1 VVIGT
6 RLVQRWRTTR
16 NGGLHEHN
24 PPNHMESSALS
35 DGGNISPLQER
46 PCASFYL
53 ALGGSER
60 SFAPRHMVSKPR
72 IAFGSRAHMIRLD
85 NISKQNGHQILFI
98 EASAALLKGEK
109 VGLVGPNGSGKTT
122 LFRMITGQEL
132 TDEGQ
137 VSADRGV
144 SIGYFSQDV
153 GEMSGHSAVTEVMN
167 GAGPVSAVAT
177 ELKELEAAMGDP
189 DRAGDMEAIIE
200 RYGEVQARFEELDGY
215 ALEGRA
221 REVLAGLSFS
231 QEMMDGDV
239 GALSGGWK
247 MRVALGRI
255 LLMRPDAMLLDEPS
269 NHLDLESLI
278 WLEQFLTGYEGAL
291 LMTSHDREFMNRIV
305 GKVIEIDGGA
315 LTSYSGNYAF
325 YEQQRALSEKQ
336 QQAQFERQ
344 QAMLA
349 KEINFIE
356 RFKARASHA
365 AQVQSRVKK
374 LEKIE
379 RVEPPK
385 RRQTVSFDFL
395 PAPRSG
401 DDVVSLKNVHKGYGN
416 RSIYQGLDFVVSRK
430 ERWCVMGIN
439 GAGKSTLLKLVA
451 GAAEPDDGMVALG
464 GSVKMGYFAQ
474 HAMDLLDGERTVF
487 QSLEDAFPQAG
498 QGSLRALAG
507 CFGFSGDDVE
517 KKCRVLSGGEKAR
530 LVMAKM
536 LFDPPNFLVLDEPT
550 NHLDMATKQMLITAL
565 SQYEGTMLFVSH
577 DRHFLAALSNRV
589 LELTPQGIHRYG
601 GGYTE
606 YVARTGQEA
615 PGLRS

>member
-1 VVIGT
+1 
-6 RLVQRWRTTR
+6 
-16 NGGLHEHN
+16 
-24 PPNHMESSALS
+24 
-35 DGGNISPLQER
+35 
-46 PCASFYL
+46 
-53 ALGGSER
+53 
-60 SFAPRHMVSKPR
+60 
-72 IAFGSRAHMIRLD
+72 MIRLD
-85 NISKQNGHQILFI
+85 NVSKQVGHQILFI
-98 EASAALLKGEK
+98 EASAALQKGEK
-109 VGLVGPNGSGKTT
+109 IGLVGPNGAGKST
-122 LFRMITGQEL
+122 LFRMISGEDQP
-132 TDEGQ
+132 DEGQ
-137 VSADRGV
+137 VAADRGI

-153 GEMSGHSAVTEVMN
+153 GEMSGRSAVAEVMD
-167 GAGPVSAVAT
+167 GAGPVSAVAS
-177 ELKELEAAMGDP
+177 ELKLLEAAMADP
-189 DRAGDMEAIIE
+189 EQEAEMEDIIA

-221 REVLAGLSFS
+221 REALAGLGFS

-239 GALSGGWK
+239 GKLSGGWK
-247 MRVALGRI
+247 MRVALARI
-255 LLMRPDAMLLDEPS
+255 LLMRPDVMLLDEPS

-278 WLEQFLTGYEGAL
+278 WLEQFLRGYEGAL
-291 LMTSHDREFMNRIV
+291 LMTSHDREFMNRIANKIV
-305 GKVIEIDGGA
+305 EIDGGS
-315 LTSYSGNYAF
+315 LTSYSGNYEF
-325 YEQQRALSEKQ
+325 YEQQRALADKQ

-349 KEINFIE
+349 KEIKFIE

-385 RRQTVSFDFL
+385 RRQTIAFEFA

-401 DDVVSLKNVHKGYGN
+401 EDVASLKNVHKSYGS
-416 RSIYQGLDFVVSRK
+416 RRIYEGLDFMIRRR
-430 ERWCVMGIN
+430 ERWCVMGVN
-439 GAGKSTLLKLVA
+439 GAGKSTLLKLIA
-451 GAAEPDDGMVALG
+451 GSTEPDNGTVSIG

-487 QSLEDAFPQAG
+487 QSLEDSFPQAG

-536 LFDPPNFLVLDEPT
+536 LYDPPNFLVLDEPT
-550 NHLDMATKQMLITAL
+550 NHLDMATKEMLINAL
-565 SQYEGTMLFVSH
+565 AEFEGTMLFVSH
-577 DRHFLAALSNRV
+577 DRHFLSALSNRV
-589 LELTPQGIHRYG
+589 LELTPEGIHQYG

-606 YVARTGQEA
+606 YVERTGQEA

>member
-1 VVIGT
+1 
-6 RLVQRWRTTR
+6 
-16 NGGLHEHN
+16 
-24 PPNHMESSALS
+24 
-35 DGGNISPLQER
+35 
-46 PCASFYL
+46 
-53 ALGGSER
+53 
-60 SFAPRHMVSKPR
+60 
-72 IAFGSRAHMIRLD
+72 MIRLD

-98 EASAALLKGEK
+98 EASAALQRGEK
-109 VGLVGPNGSGKTT
+109 IGLVGPNGSGKTT

-132 TDEGQ
+132 PDEGQ
-137 VSADRGV
+137 VAVDRGV
-144 SIGYFSQDV
+144 TIGYFSQDV
-153 GEMSGHSAVTEVMN
+153 GEMSSRSAVSEVMD
-167 GAGPVSAVAT
+167 GAGPVSTVAA
-177 ELKELEAAMGDP
+177 ELKQLETAMGDP
-189 DRAGDMEAIIE
+189 DRADEMDDIIA
-200 RYGEVQARFEELDGY
+200 RYGEVQARFEALDGY

-247 MRVALGRI
+247 MRVALARI

-278 WLEQFLTGYEGAL
+278 WLEEFLKGYEGAL

-305 GKVIEIDGGA
+305 TKVLEIDGGE
-315 LTSYSGNYAF
+315 LTAYSGNYEF
-325 YEQQRALSEKQ
+325 YEQQRALNEKQ

-349 KEINFIE
+349 KEIKFIE

-374 LEKIE
+374 LDKIE
-379 RVEPPK
+379 RVEPPR
-385 RRQTVSFDFL
+385 RRQTVNFEFL

-401 DDVVSLKNVHKGYGN
+401 EDVASLKKVHKGYGS
-416 RSIYQGLDFVVSRK
+416 RSIYEGLDFQVRRR
-430 ERWCVMGIN
+430 ERWCVMGVN

-451 GAAEPDDGMVALG
+451 GSAEPDDGTVALG

-487 QSLEDAFPQAG
+487 QWLEDSFPQAG

-517 KKCRVLSGGEKAR
+517 KRCRVLSGGEKAR

-536 LFDPPNFLVLDEPT
+536 LYDPPNFLVLDEPT
-550 NHLDMATKQMLITAL
+550 NHLDMATKEMLITAL
-565 SQYEGTMLFVSH
+565 SQFEGTMLFVSH

-589 LELTPQGIHRYG
+589 LELTPEGIHQYG

-606 YVARTGQEA
+606 YVARTGHEA

>member
-1 VVIGT
+1 
-6 RLVQRWRTTR
+6 
-16 NGGLHEHN
+16 
-24 PPNHMESSALS
+24 
-35 DGGNISPLQER
+35 
-46 PCASFYL
+46 
-53 ALGGSER
+53 
-60 SFAPRHMVSKPR
+60 
-72 IAFGSRAHMIRLD
+72 MIRLD
-85 NISKQNGHQILFI
+85 NVSKQHGHQILFI
-98 EASAALLKGEK
+98 EASAALQRGEK
-109 VGLVGPNGSGKTT
+109 AGLVGPNGAGKTT
-122 LFRMITGQEL
+122 LFRMITGEDQP
-132 TDEGQ
+132 DEGQ
-137 VSADRGV
+137 VAVDRGV
-144 SIGYFSQDV
+144 TIGYFSQDV
-153 GEMSGHSAVTEVMN
+153 GEMSGRSAVAEVMD
-167 GAGPVSAVAT
+167 GAGPVSAVAS
-177 ELKELEAAMGDP
+177 EMKQLEAAMADP
-189 DRAGDMEAIIE
+189 ARADDMDDIIA
-200 RYGEVQARFEELDGY
+200 RYGEVQHRFEELDGY
-215 ALEGRA
+215 ALETRA

-231 QEMMDGDV
+231 QEMMEGDV

-247 MRVALGRI
+247 MRVALARI

-278 WLEQFLTGYEGAL
+278 WLEQFLRGYEGGL
-291 LMTSHDREFMNRIV
+291 LMTSHDREFMNRIIN
-305 GKVIEIDGGA
+305 KVVEIDGGQ
-315 LTSYSGNYAF
+315 LTTYSGNYEF
-325 YEQQRALSEKQ
+325 YEQQRALNAKQ

-349 KEINFIE
+349 KEIKFIE

-385 RRQTVSFDFL
+385 RRQTVAFEFL

-401 DDVVSLKNVHKGYGN
+401 EDVVSLKRVHKGYGA
-416 RSIYQGLDFVVSRK
+416 RRIYDGLDFQVRRR
-430 ERWCVMGIN
+430 ERWCVMGVN

-451 GAAEPDDGMVALG
+451 GSTEPDDGTVAVG

-487 QSLEDAFPQAG
+487 QSLEDAFPLAG

-507 CFGFSGDDVE
+507 CFGFSGDDIE

-536 LFDPPNFLVLDEPT
+536 LYAPPNFLVLDEPT
-550 NHLDMATKQMLITAL
+550 NHLDIATKEMLITAL
-565 SQYEGTMLFVSH
+565 SEYEGTMLFVSH
-577 DRHFLAALSNRV
+577 DRRFLAALSNRV
-589 LELTPQGIHRYG
+589 LELTPEGIHRYG

>member
-1 VVIGT
+1 
-6 RLVQRWRTTR
+6 
-16 NGGLHEHN
+16 
-24 PPNHMESSALS
+24 
-35 DGGNISPLQER
+35 
-46 PCASFYL
+46 
-53 ALGGSER
+53 
-60 SFAPRHMVSKPR
+60 
-72 IAFGSRAHMIRLD
+72 MIRLD
-85 NISKQNGHQILFI
+85 NISKQIGHQILFI
-98 EASAALLKGEK
+98 EASAALQKGEK
-109 VGLVGPNGSGKTT
+109 IGLVGPNGAGKTT
-122 LFRMITGQEL
+122 LFRMITGEEHP
-132 TDEGQ
+132 DEGQ
-137 VSADRGV
+137 LAVDRGV
-144 SIGYFSQDV
+144 TIGYFSQDV
-153 GEMSGHSAVTEVMN
+153 GEMSGRSAVSEVMD
-167 GAGPVSAVAT
+167 GAGPVSAVAS

-189 DRAGDMEAIIE
+189 DRADDMDDIIA
-200 RYGEVQARFEELDGY
+200 RYGEVQGRFEELDGY
-215 ALEGRA
+215 AMEGRA

-247 MRVALGRI
+247 MRVALARI

-278 WLEQFLTGYEGAL
+278 WLEQFLKGYEGAL
-291 LMTSHDREFMNRIV
+291 LMTSHDREFMNRIIT
-305 GKVIEIDGGA
+305 KVVEIDGGA
-315 LTSYSGNYAF
+315 LTTYSGDYEF
-325 YEQQRALSEKQ
+325 YEQQRALNEKQ

-374 LEKIE
+374 LEKID

-401 DDVVSLKNVHKGYGN
+401 EDVVSLKKVQKAYGV
-416 RSIYQGLDFVVSRK
+416 RRIYEGLDFQVRRK
-430 ERWCVMGIN
+430 ERWCVMGVN

-451 GAAEPDDGMVALG
+451 GSTQPDDGTVALG

-474 HAMDLLDGERTVF
+474 HAMELIDGERTVF
-487 QSLEDAFPQAG
+487 QSLEDSFPQAG

-536 LFDPPNFLVLDEPT
+536 LYDPPNFLVLDEPT
-550 NHLDMATKQMLITAL
+550 NHLDMATKEMLITAL
-565 SQYEGTMLFVSH
+565 SEFEGTMLFVSH

-589 LELTPQGIHRYG
+589 LELTPEGIHQYG

>member
-1 VVIGT
+1 
-6 RLVQRWRTTR
+6 
-16 NGGLHEHN
+16 
-24 PPNHMESSALS
+24 
-35 DGGNISPLQER
+35 
-46 PCASFYL
+46 
-53 ALGGSER
+53 
-60 SFAPRHMVSKPR
+60 
-72 IAFGSRAHMIRLD
+72 MIRLD
-85 NISKQNGHQILFI
+85 NIGKQNGKQLIFV
-98 EASAALLKGEK
+98 EASAALQRGEK
-109 VGLVGPNGSGKTT
+109 VGLVGPNGAGKTT
-122 LFRMITGQEL
+122 LFRMITGQEQP
-132 TDEGQ
+132 DEGQ
-137 VSADRGV
+137 VVADRGIT
-144 SIGYFSQDV
+144 IGYFSQDV
-153 GEMSGHSAVTEVMN
+153 GEMFGRSAVFEVMD
-167 GAGPVSAVAT
+167 GAGPVSVVAA
-177 ELKELEAAMGDP
+177 ELKELEADMADP
-189 DRAGDMEAIIE
+189 DRADDMEAIIE
-200 RYGEVQARFEELDGY
+200 RYGEVQARFEDLGGY

-231 QEMMDGDV
+231 EEMMDGDV

-247 MRVALGRI
+247 MRVALARI

-278 WLEQFLTGYEGAL
+278 WLEDFLKGYDGAL
-291 LMTSHDREFMNRIV
+291 LMTAHDREFMNRIV
-305 GKVIEIDGGA
+305 TKVVEIDGGA
-315 LTSYSGNYAF
+315 LTTYSGDYEF
-325 YEQQRALSEKQ
+325 YEQQRTLNEKQ

-349 KEINFIE
+349 KEIKFIE

-374 LEKIE
+374 LDKIE

-385 RRQTVSFDFL
+385 RRQSVALEFP

-401 DDVVSLKNVHKGYGN
+401 DDVVSLKNVHKRYGN
-416 RSIYQGLDFVVSRK
+416 RSIYEGLDFVVSRK
-430 ERWCVMGIN
+430 ERWCVMGVN

-451 GAAEPDDGMVALG
+451 GSTQPDSGTVALG

-487 QSLEDAFPQAG
+487 QSLEDSFPQAG
-498 QGSLRALAG
+498 QGSLRPLAG

-517 KKCRVLSGGEKAR
+517 KNCRVLSGGEKAR

-536 LFDPPNFLVLDEPT
+536 LYDPPNLLVLDEPT
-550 NHLDMATKQMLITAL
+550 NHLDIVTKEMLITAL

-577 DRHFLAALSNRV
+577 DRHFLASLSNRV
-589 LELTPQGIHRYG
+589 LELTPEGIHQYG

-615 PGLRS
+615 PGLRR